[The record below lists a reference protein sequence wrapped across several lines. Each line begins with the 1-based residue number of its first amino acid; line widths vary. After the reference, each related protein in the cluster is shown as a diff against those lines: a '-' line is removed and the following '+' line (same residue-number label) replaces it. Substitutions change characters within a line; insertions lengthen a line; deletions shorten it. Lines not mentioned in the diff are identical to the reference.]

1 MKIEKPKIKYV
12 ARQNC
17 KQCHSRGVVIRTW
30 PSGKGRKNS
39 LPKSISVAVLR
50 VLEGTSMVTNDRSSP
65 NFFKVMHHQRA
76 SIDFA
81 GLSVAILVLF
91 FLDVD

>member
-30 PSGKGRKNS
+30 PSGKGRKKQFAKKYKCGCV
-39 LPKSISVAVLR
+39 KSIGRYVN
-50 VLEGTSMVTNDRSSP
+50 GDKRS
-65 NFFKVMHHQRA
+65 
-76 SIDFA
+76 
-81 GLSVAILVLF
+81 
-91 FLDVD
+91 